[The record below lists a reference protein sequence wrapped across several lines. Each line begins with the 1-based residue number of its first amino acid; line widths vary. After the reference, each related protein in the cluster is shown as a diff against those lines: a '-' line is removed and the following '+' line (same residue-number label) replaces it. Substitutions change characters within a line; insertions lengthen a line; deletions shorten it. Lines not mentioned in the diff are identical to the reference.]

1 MQNRCQLLKNADKT
15 LIYEWSQKYYI
26 TSSNLKLVYML
37 LSQEHIKDKENMKKN
52 PTSEKIDMSKVDKAP
67 GKNELN
73 TITKES
79 KEPKLVNEAIEEIKE
94 FNINKESIKNEV
106 SKEKAMSK
114 ENKELRATEMPEENE
129 ALDENE
135 LSKITEVQKGNQVPD
150 ENKQSGEKKALAEG
164 IVQEGNEIL
173 YGKFV
178 TKEDEGTQTS
188 NTPEEEE
195 VTTAASSPVATLL
208 ELEV

>member
-1 MQNRCQLLKNADKT
+1 
-15 LIYEWSQKYYI
+15 
-26 TSSNLKLVYML
+26 
-37 LSQEHIKDKENMKKN
+37 
-52 PTSEKIDMSKVDKAP
+52 
-67 GKNELN
+67 
-73 TITKES
+73 
-79 KEPKLVNEAIEEIKE
+79 
-94 FNINKESIKNEV
+94 
-106 SKEKAMSK
+106 MSK

-150 ENKQSGEKKALAEG
+150 ENKQSGEKKALAES

-208 ELEV
+208 ELEVCDVTKLLHGRIL